1 LAAAASL
8 DNTAELARRRAA
20 TDATRTA
27 WAAALRAADLEPLP
41 SATNFLTSPVPQ
53 AAELADRLAARGVLV
68 RAVGG
73 PLGEL
78 LRVSLG
84 NDDDLEQLVAALGR
98 ER

>member
-1 LAAAASL
+1 MADAAA
-8 DNTAELARRRAA
+8 
-20 TDATRTA
+20 
-27 WAAALRAADLEPLP
+27 
-41 SATNFLTSPVPQ
+41 
-53 AAELADRLAARGVLV
+53 LADRLASRGVLV

-84 NDDDLEQLVAALGR
+84 DDDDLEQLVGALAL